1 MPAAKTSEFIFKFLR
16 KNNAKNIFLVPG
28 GGNMYLTDA
37 VKRNKSLKYTNF
49 FHEQSAAIAA
59 ESYSRSK
66 NNLGVALV
74 TSGPG
79 STNALTAVV
88 GAWIESVP
96 LIVISGQVKRDDL
109 KKNKDIRQNGP
120 QEVDIINSVKN
131 YTKFSILLKE
141 PNSVKKVINKAV
153 KEAISGR
160 PGPVWIDIPLDVQA
174 KIIKYKKNDIYKVE
188 RKVQKK
194 KLDIKKISNLIQK
207 SKRPIILAGH
217 GIRLSNSKTN
227 FLKFLNLSKIPVLTT
242 WNCIDLLENDHYLN
256 FGSPGVVAKR
266 YSNLI
271 LQKSDLIISIGSSL
285 NQIIVAFNEKDFGR
299 NAKKIIID
307 IDKNQLK
314 KLKIPNSTKINI
326 CASDFLKK
334 ISNFYSKKN
343 LDYSEWVTICANIRK
358 KFDNE
363 FVSKNISKKLNI
375 NHYNFVN
382 TLSEVLEKNQI
393 ISTGSSGLGIE
404 ILYTHFKTKKNQRM
418 FLTSGLGSMGYGLP
432 SAIGTCLSNQNK
444 KIVLIESDGSFMFN
458 IQELATI
465 KSYNLPIKIILLN
478 NSGYASIRSTHK
490 NYFNNRYVGTGN
502 EDGIK
507 YPDFKIISNGF
518 QIPHYRL
525 KNQSELNTKLR
536 KYIYSSGPGVIEVM
550 LKKDEKLKP
559 KVSSFISEN
568 GRIKS
573 MPIEDLSPLLD
584 FNELKKILGD
594 TKVHQNSIIMRNTNN
609 KKR

>member
-1 MPAAKTSEFIFKFLR
+1 MPASKISEFLFKFLR
-16 KNNAKNIFLVPG
+16 KNNAKNICLVPG
-28 GGNMYLTDA
+28 GGNMHLTDA
-37 VKRNKSLKYTNF
+37 VKRNKSLKYTSF

-59 ESYSRSK
+59 ESFSRSN

-79 STNALTAVV
+79 STNAITAVV

-96 LIVISGQVKRDDL
+96 LVIISGQVKKNDL
-109 KKNKDIRQNGP
+109 KKSKKVRQHGP
-120 QEVDIINSVKN
+120 QEVDIINSIKN
-131 YTKFSILLKE
+131 FTKFSILLKD
-141 PNSVKKVINKAV
+141 PGAAKKVFKKAV
-153 KEAISGR
+153 KEAISDR
-160 PGPVWIDIPLDVQA
+160 PGPVWIDIPLDIQA
-174 KIIKYKKNDIYKVE
+174 TSINYKKNDIIKIE
-188 RKVQKK
+188 RKTKKK
-194 KLDIKKISNLIQK
+194 KLHINKINDLIQK

-217 GIRLSNSKTN
+217 GIRLSNSKKSFSKLIN
-227 FLKFLNLSKIPVLTT
+227 SLKIPVLTT
-242 WNCIDLLENDHYLN
+242 WNCIDLLEHNHYLN

-285 NQIIVAFNEKDFGR
+285 NQIIVAFNESDFGR

-307 IDKNQLK
+307 IDRDQLK
-314 KLKIPNSTKINI
+314 KLKIPNSTKINM
-326 CASDFLKK
+326 CASEFIKK
-334 ISNFYSKKN
+334 IFNFYKKIN
-343 LDYSEWVTICANIRK
+343 LDFSDWILDCINIKK
-358 KFDNE
+358 KFEDE
-363 FVSKNISKKLNI
+363 FILKNKSKQKNI

-382 TLSEVLEKNQI
+382 SLSEVLNKNQI

-465 KSYNLPIKIILLN
+465 KTYNLPIKIVLLN

-490 NYFNNRYVGTGN
+490 NYFKNRYVGTGI
-502 EDGIK
+502 EDGVK
-507 YPDFKIISNGF
+507 YPNFKIISKGF
-518 QIPHYRL
+518 QIPHFTL
-525 KNQSELNTKLR
+525 KNQNDLNTKLN
-536 KYIYSSGPGVIEVM
+536 KYIKRPGSAVIEII

-559 KVSSFISEN
+559 KVSSFLSDN
-568 GRIKS
+568 GNIKS
-573 MPIEDLSPLLD
+573 MPIEDLHPYINI
-584 FNELKKILGD
+584 NELQKILGD
-594 TKVHQNSIIMRNTNN
+594 TNVHQNSILMRNIKNN
-609 KKR
+609 

>member
-1 MPAAKTSEFIFKFLR
+1 MPAAKISEFLFKFLR
-16 KNNAKNIFLVPG
+16 KNNAKNICLVPG
-28 GGNMYLTDA
+28 GGNMHLTDA
-37 VKRNKSLKYTNF
+37 VKRNKSLKYTSF

-59 ESYSRSK
+59 ESFSRSN

-79 STNALTAVV
+79 STNAITAVV

-96 LIVISGQVKRDDL
+96 LIVISGQVKKNDL
-109 KKNKDIRQNGP
+109 KKNKKVRQHGP
-120 QEVDIINSVKN
+120 QEVDIINSIKN
-131 YTKFSILLKE
+131 FTKFSILLKD
-141 PNSVKKVINKAV
+141 PADAKKVFKKAV
-153 KEAISGR
+153 KEAISDR
-160 PGPVWIDIPLDVQA
+160 PGPVWIDIPLDIQA
-174 KIIKYKKNDIYKVE
+174 TSINYKKNDIVKIE
-188 RKVQKK
+188 RKVKKK
-194 KLDIKKISNLIQK
+194 KLHINKINDLIQK

-217 GIRLSNSKTN
+217 GIRLSNSKKI
-227 FLKFLNLSKIPVLTT
+227 FLKLINSLKIPVLTT
-242 WNCIDLLENDHYLN
+242 WNCIDLLEHNHHLN

-285 NQIIVAFNEKDFGR
+285 NQIIVAFNESDFGR

-307 IDKNQLK
+307 IDRDQLK
-314 KLKIPNSTKINI
+314 KIKIPNSTKINM
-326 CASDFLKK
+326 CASEFMKK
-334 ISNFYSKKN
+334 IFNFYKKIN
-343 LDYSEWVTICANIRK
+343 LDFSDWNLDCSNIKK
-358 KFDNE
+358 KFENE
-363 FVSKNISKKLNI
+363 FILKNKSKIKDI

-382 TLSEVLEKNQI
+382 SLSEVLNKNQI

-465 KSYNLPIKIILLN
+465 KTYNLPIKIVLLN

-490 NYFNNRYVGTGN
+490 NYFKNRYVGTGI
-502 EDGIK
+502 EDGVE
-507 YPDFKIISNGF
+507 YPNFKIISKGF
-518 QIPHYRL
+518 KIPHFTL
-525 KNQSELNTKLR
+525 KNKNNLNTKLN
-536 KYIYSSGPGVIEVM
+536 KYIKSSGPAVIEII

-559 KVSSFISEN
+559 KVSSFLSDN
-568 GRIKS
+568 GNIKS
-573 MPIEDLSPLLD
+573 MPIEDLYPYINLNDLQ
-584 FNELKKILGD
+584 KILGD
-594 TKVHQNSIIMRNTNN
+594 TNVHQNSILMRKAKNN
-609 KKR
+609 